1 MRKGS
6 IKTLSIL
13 FKFTL
18 VADKFLSF
26 SVHLIKYNEGIY
38 FHSQATELILA
49 IEMWKDRTIN
59 FASIKKPLRS
69 NNQMS

>member
-1 MRKGS
+1 MGKGS
-6 IKTLSIL
+6 SRNPFCCQPLFNL

-38 FHSQATELILA
+38 FHAEATEIILA
-49 IEMWKDRTIN
+49 VEI
-59 FASIKKPLRS
+59 
-69 NNQMS
+69 